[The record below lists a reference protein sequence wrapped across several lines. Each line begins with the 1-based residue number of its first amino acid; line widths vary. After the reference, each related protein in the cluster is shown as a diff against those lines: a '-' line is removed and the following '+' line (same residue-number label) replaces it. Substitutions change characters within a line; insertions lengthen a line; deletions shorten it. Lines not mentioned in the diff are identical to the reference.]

1 MKSCAALC
9 AIYKAYSLLSPEPS
23 THVTHEIPRGPYI
36 GERDALES
44 NQWGALSSLAP
55 QSPTSLFPFHRI
67 STFLSQ
73 PGIRWVCVCSRV
85 SGVYPLIIFS
95 VNTQPSAD
103 GFRLIHLGQDYTPGQ
118 WDPFA
123 DVKVLARQVKSNLMH
138 RYLVTPSHI
147 YRVMCGDGIQTLRTF
162 EKVNLRIRSIR
173 IANQN
178 FK

>member
-1 MKSCAALC
+1 M
-9 AIYKAYSLLSPEPS
+9 
-23 THVTHEIPRGPYI
+23 
-36 GERDALES
+36 
-44 NQWGALSSLAP
+44 
-55 QSPTSLFPFHRI
+55 
-67 STFLSQ
+67 
-73 PGIRWVCVCSRV
+73 CVCSRV

-118 WDPFA
+118 WDPLA

-178 FK
+178 FKETAPPPPFRLSAAAAEAWASWKVHLLVGRAETTRWPNNAPPCLCTFLTVVNACIIESRSQEHARCV